1 MITTRYQPRVFWRQT
16 PTTTSHMISHH
27 QVSSTRWLKQSVH
40 QAVQQRISL
49 TTSLMSSLILSQARV
64 AGQHPRLRAREWWAV
79 VGAAV
84 PGPAQWAQVS
94 SVHPWL
100 RSLSTSQQLMVTSHP
115 SLPSSLSRRTA
126 SSRRCLTIVSQRRG
140 EIFSIT
146 QSNIFFIPCILEQMS
161 FKSRPPLIVSQ
172 SALTIIAGKTCL
184 FSSINAS
191 NQHFSWFSFLI
202 NSPRCL
208 RKNSGNLTSSPKCP
222 RRSSHG
228 SRLQKWSKYFK
239 SKLHDVW
246 PLSSFSFVQF

>member
-1 MITTRYQPRVFWRQT
+1 MITPRYQPRVFWRQT

-115 SLPSSLSRRTA
+115 SLPSSLSRQTA

-184 FSSINAS
+184 LSSINAS
-191 NQHFSWFSFLI
+191 NQHYFLVQ
-202 NSPRCL
+202 L
-208 RKNSGNLTSSPKCP
+208 LDK
-222 RRSSHG
+222 
-228 SRLQKWSKYFK
+228 
-239 SKLHDVW
+239 
-246 PLSSFSFVQF
+246 LSSMLEEELGQLDQFSKVSAKIFSRIAITKMIKIF